1 MSKDVLAMLEELIEN
16 VEGYLEKL
24 EGAVD
29 VLVNE
34 GRADRIVRGEVLKK
48 ELVNHYVLVAS
59 FYNRLNLLKASE
71 ELRHGNKPSFKI
83 VHVMK
88 CRKCGSIFN
97 ASRAETEEEDKAGGT
112 VIWKKCPKC
121 GEWNLAEVLGQDDYN
136 TSNYLN
142 DY

>member
-16 VEGYLEKL
+16 VEGYLEEL
-24 EGAVD
+24 ERAID

-34 GRADRIVRGEVLKK
+34 GRADQIVRGEMLKK
-48 ELVNHYVLVAS
+48 ELVNHYVIVAS

-71 ELRHGNKPSFKI
+71 ELRRGNKPSFKM

-88 CRKCGSIFN
+88 CKRCGSIFN
-97 ASRAETEEEDKAGGT
+97 ALRAETEEDDRTGGT
-112 VIWKKCPKC
+112 VIWRKCPKC

-136 TSNYLN
+136 TSNYLDN
-142 DY
+142 F

>member
-1 MSKDVLAMLEELIEN
+1 MNKDVLIMLEELIEG
-16 VEGYLEKL
+16 VEGYLDEL
-24 EGAVD
+24 ESTVD

-34 GRADRIVRGEVLKK
+34 GRADQIVGGEMLKK

-71 ELRHGNKPSFKI
+71 ELRRGNKPSFKM

-97 ASRAETEEEDKAGGT
+97 ASRAGTEEEDKAGGT
-112 VIWKKCPKC
+112 VLWKKCPKC
-121 GEWNLAEVLGQDDYN
+121 GEWNPAEVLGQNDYN
-136 TSNYLN
+136 TSNYL
-142 DY
+142 DDH